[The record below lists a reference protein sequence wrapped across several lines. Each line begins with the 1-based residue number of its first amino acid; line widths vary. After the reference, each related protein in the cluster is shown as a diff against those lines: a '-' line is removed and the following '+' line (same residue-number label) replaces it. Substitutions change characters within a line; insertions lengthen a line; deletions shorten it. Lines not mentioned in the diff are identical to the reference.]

1 MSTLLLQTFSS
12 QFTKTLV
19 ILYLVIGLSTSPII
33 ISSSWAEESIPSWI
47 KNNAGWWA
55 SGMITEDEFL
65 KGIEYL
71 INNNI
76 ILIDSTIDEIGFKP
90 RDIILFFNQSGLSLF

>member
-33 ISSSWAEESIPSWI
+33 ISSSWAEESVIPSWI

-55 SGMITEDEFL
+55 SDQIDDETFVNAL
-65 KGIEYL
+65 QYL
-71 INNNI
+71 IQQG
-76 ILIDSTIDEIGFKP
+76 LI
-90 RDIILFFNQSGLSLF
+90 QV